1 MVKVLFLRTVLAY
14 GKFVL
19 CTQLTS
25 HTESRTVTVSHIRI
39 PGLHPGFDSNTAR
52 RLRGRLSVYVWRP
65 SKVNYRNVRPKNSAS
80 LATAASTYSGT

>member
-19 CTQLTS
+19 CTQLTG
-25 HTESRTVTVSHIRI
+25 HTDRI

-65 SKVNYRNVRPKNSAS
+65 SKVNYRNMRPKNSAS